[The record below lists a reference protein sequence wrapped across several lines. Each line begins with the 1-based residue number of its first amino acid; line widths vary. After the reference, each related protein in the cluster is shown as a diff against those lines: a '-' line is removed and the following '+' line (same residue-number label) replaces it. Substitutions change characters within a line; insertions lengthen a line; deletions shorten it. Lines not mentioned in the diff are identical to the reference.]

1 MVSETSS
8 ERGSDEEAAI
18 ESLYEQDFQALRAE
32 CLRNNTLFT
41 DPEFLPRE
49 EFLRERS
56 KQYGNDIVWLRPS
69 ELCRPDLPILVSNK
83 NEGFDIKPGLD
94 SWFVPAFSAIA
105 DSTALLNHV
114 IPPDQVGLCQSFLPC
129 CQVKA
134 SFFLVQGFSQH
145 EQYAGIFHFR
155 FWFGRWIEIVIDDL
169 LPSRKGVLLYMKSTS
184 NVEFWPALLEKAYA
198 KAKGT
203 YELLNS
209 WLPIDACIE
218 LTGGCPERVRN
229 ISKLLQGD
237 KRQVDRLFNDILR
250 ANQNGNIP
258 VVSTKHH
265 SSLP

>member
-114 IPPDQVGLCQSFLPC
+114 IPPDQVGRPLDFHSDPVFLILSSRRASLSMSTMLESFTFGSGL
-129 CQVKA
+129 
-134 SFFLVQGFSQH
+134 G
-145 EQYAGIFHFR
+145 AG
-155 FWFGRWIEIVIDDL
+155 
-169 LPSRKGVLLYMKSTS
+169 SRL
-184 NVEFWPALLEKAYA
+184 
-198 KAKGT
+198 
-203 YELLNS
+203 
-209 WLPIDACIE
+209 
-218 LTGGCPERVRN
+218 
-229 ISKLLQGD
+229 
-237 KRQVDRLFNDILR
+237 
-250 ANQNGNIP
+250 
-258 VVSTKHH
+258 
-265 SSLP
+265 

>member
-114 IPPDQVGLCQSFLPC
+114 IPPDQVGLYQSFSPS

-134 SFFLVQGFSQH
+134 LFFRRR
-145 EQYAGIFHFR
+145 AFH
-155 FWFGRWIEIVIDDL
+155 
-169 LPSRKGVLLYMKSTS
+169 STS
-184 NVEFWPALLEKAYA
+184 TMLAYSIF
-198 KAKGT
+198 GSGSVVGSRLSLTT
-203 YELLNS
+203 Y
-209 WLPIDACIE
+209 CRR
-218 LTGGCPERVRN
+218 ERG
-229 ISKLLQGD
+229 SC
-237 KRQVDRLFNDILR
+237 
-250 ANQNGNIP
+250 
-258 VVSTKHH
+258 ST
-265 SSLP
+265 